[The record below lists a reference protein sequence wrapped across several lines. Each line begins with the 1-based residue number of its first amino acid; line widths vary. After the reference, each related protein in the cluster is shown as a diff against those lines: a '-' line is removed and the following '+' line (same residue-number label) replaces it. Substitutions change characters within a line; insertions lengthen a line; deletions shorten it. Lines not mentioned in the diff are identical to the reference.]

1 MEKALISVIIPIY
14 GVEEYLNQCIQSVV
28 SQTYQNLEIILVDDG
43 SQDACPRMCDM
54 WAKKDTRIVVIHKEN
69 GGLSDARNA
78 GMKVAI
84 GQYIAF
90 VDSDDWIEKEMY
102 ENMMNVLQNQNA
114 DIVECG
120 TSYILNSKIIRRTGI
135 PEMRL
140 YSRKECMK
148 ELLSENAFH
157 QTVWNKLY
165 KKECIG
171 KIKFEVGKYNEDEF
185 WTYRVFNN
193 IEKAVSLPECYYQYR
208 QRNDSIMGNFNI
220 KRLDAL
226 EARYKRLQFIEKQ
239 YPEYLLQ
246 EKVNFVFLCIYFYQV
261 ILKNKNL
268 ENTLAGRKEIKL
280 YRKNITFTYQERKLL
295 TKKERI
301 YIAFSKCSL
310 KLCSEIRNLLNVG
323 ID

>member
-14 GVEEYLNQCIQSVV
+14 GVEKYLNQCIQSVV

-171 KIKFEVGKYNEDEF
+171 KIKFEVGKCNEDEF

-268 ENTLAGRKEIKL
+268 ENSVDEAKYINE
-280 YRKNITFTYQERKLL
+280 ERKLN
-295 TKKERI
+295 
-301 YIAFSKCSL
+301 YIEK
-310 KLCSEIRNLLNVG
+310 I
-323 ID
+323 